1 MRHLVPNPGM
11 SSVVSCE
18 GLCTVINSWCNA
30 TCPLIVTPDV
40 CGKSGLNCA
49 WKASFSS
56 RVVCFKIRNQ
66 LLGKSLSAV
75 SSIKPSITLLTGRNA
90 NTLQPAET
98 KLSNPKLSNQLF
110 DLSHKIASQPFSY
123 RAKMFA
129 AENAFGKDFCGK
141 DA

>member
-1 MRHLVPNPGM
+1 M
-11 SSVVSCE
+11 
-18 GLCTVINSWCNA
+18 
-30 TCPLIVTPDV
+30 
-40 CGKSGLNCA
+40 
-49 WKASFSS
+49 
-56 RVVCFKIRNQ
+56 
-66 LLGKSLSAV
+66 SAV

-90 NTLQPAET
+90 STRQPAET

-141 DA
+141 DAYGENTGHILLICCWIGFGL